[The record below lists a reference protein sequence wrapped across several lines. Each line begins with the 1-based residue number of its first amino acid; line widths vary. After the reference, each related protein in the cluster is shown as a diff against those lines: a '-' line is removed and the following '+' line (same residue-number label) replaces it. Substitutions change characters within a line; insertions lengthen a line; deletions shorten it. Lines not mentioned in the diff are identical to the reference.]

1 MSCPDSF
8 IIYSD
13 GYTRDVQQIHSKK
26 LNNFNIFSELKMV
39 RKLQYHE
46 QKLLR
51 KVNFVSWEASNNLHE
66 NKVMRLVHISFFFL
80 T

>member
-1 MSCPDSF
+1 
-8 IIYSD
+8 
-13 GYTRDVQQIHSKK
+13 
-26 LNNFNIFSELKMV
+26 MV